1 MRWFRR
7 GSGRRQVEHDP
18 GRQAALLQDLRQRFG
33 PHVQA
38 RFPDQAAAVAAL
50 LEGDDGLV
58 VADAVLREFADAAHA
73 DLLAQAA
80 DLYRRTGHP
89 VTVDR
94 RNYRPLWRAAG
105 GALRWPLFALPGGLH
120 PYIQVSGAVTAVG
133 GQARRTVRVLDPY
146 PLLGHL
152 FEVLDL
158 TVAGWEFGLVRVDTD
173 AAALANGLITAAR
186 DLRAAMDDPPPLP
199 PPVRELMR
207 RNNTV
212 DVYDLTANRIAGGF
226 NPGRT
231 MREQLL
237 A

>member
-7 GSGRRQVEHDP
+7 GSGRQVEHDP
-18 GRQAALLQDLRQRFG
+18 GRQEALLLDIRQRFG

-38 RFPDQAAAVAAL
+38 RFDEQAAAVAGQL
-50 LEGDDGLV
+50 QGDDGLV
-58 VADAVLREFADAAHA
+58 VAAVALREVADAAHA

-80 DLYRRTGHP
+80 ELYRRTGRP

-94 RNYRPLWRAAG
+94 RNYRPLWKEAG
-105 GALRWPLFALPGGLH
+105 SALRWPLFALPGRLH
-120 PYIQVSGAVTAVG
+120 PYIQVRGAVTAVG
-133 GQARRTVRVLDPY
+133 GQSRRTVRVLDPY

-158 TVAGWEFGLVRVDTD
+158 TIAGWEFGLVRVDAD
-173 AAALANGLITAAR
+173 AAALATGLIGAAR
-186 DLRAAMDDPPPLP
+186 DVRAAMDDPPPLP

-212 DVYDLTANRIAGGF
+212 DVYDLTANRVAGGF